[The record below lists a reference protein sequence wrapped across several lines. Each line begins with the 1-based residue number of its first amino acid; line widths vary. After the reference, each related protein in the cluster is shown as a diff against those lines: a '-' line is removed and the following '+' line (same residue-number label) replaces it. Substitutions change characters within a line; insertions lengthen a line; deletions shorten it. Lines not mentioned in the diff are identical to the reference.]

1 MLIDLNTS
9 PNIFVFCALACEA
22 KPLIKA
28 WRLKKLPA
36 ADHPVAIYADQQRV
50 VVITGVGKLAMA
62 GAVGYV
68 MAVFANPVLPI
79 LLNLG
84 IAGHRTHEPGNLV
97 LGHKIMDS
105 ESGRSFYPQL
115 PFTVSVPTD
124 SVFTQAKPNT
134 DYPTEGVFDM
144 EASGF
149 YEMAVK
155 FSSSEL
161 IQVVKI
167 ISDNAQSPVTE
178 ITEIAVEKW
187 VDSQLS
193 NILLLIDRIG
203 DCHSPGPQNNMTQ
216 IQLTL
221 SEQFHITVS
230 QSLKLKALLQR
241 WWLLKGDTEL
251 KWREAGSKNAKELL
265 AWIENELDSV
275 DFYL

>member
-1 MLIDLNTS
+1 
-9 PNIFVFCALACEA
+9 
-22 KPLIKA
+22 
-28 WRLKKLPA
+28 
-36 ADHPVAIYADQQRV
+36 
-50 VVITGVGKLAMA
+50 MA

-68 MAVFANPVLPI
+68 MALFANPTLPI
-79 LLNLG
+79 MLNMG

-97 LGHKIMDS
+97 LGHKVTDS

-115 PFTVSVPTD
+115 PFTVFVPTD
-124 SVFTQAKPNT
+124 TVFTQAKPNA
-134 DYPTEGVFDM
+134 DYSTEGVFDM

-161 IQVVKI
+161 IQVAKI

-178 ITEIAVEKW
+178 ITETAVERW

-193 NILLLIDRIG
+193 NILLLIEQIA
-203 DCHSPGPQNNMTQ
+203 DCHSPALENNMAQ
-216 IQLTL
+216 IQQKL

-230 QSLKLKALLQR
+230 HSLKLNLLLQR
-241 WWLLKGDTEL
+241 WWLLKGRTEL
-251 KWREAGSKNAKELL
+251 KWQEAEPKNAKELL
-265 AWIENELDSV
+265 AWMENELDRV